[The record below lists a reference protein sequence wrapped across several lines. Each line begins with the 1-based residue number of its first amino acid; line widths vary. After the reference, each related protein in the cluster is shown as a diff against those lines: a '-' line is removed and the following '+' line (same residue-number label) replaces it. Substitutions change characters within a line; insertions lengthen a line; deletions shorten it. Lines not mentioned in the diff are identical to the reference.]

1 MSIES
6 AENATARPELV
17 GVSPSASLKGSGAGK
32 QRASDAKAR
41 RARHVGS
48 MSLDEKLRLLEE
60 VAAALKDQGT
70 NSSRSGAPIHSSV
83 PPSTPEGGSDPSD
96 IEMGDSD
103 EIDDLMEMTA
113 STEVYDSDTDV
124 VPPAAGLRRCHA
136 MAMVVQAE
144 DMESNGREHPEPE
157 PDVASTTNVSNGV
170 NGRKRTQDEDE
181 DEDENMKGIS
191 VPPVAV
197 AYSPVPVF
205 KKVKSNAP
213 NRPSLA

>member
-1 MSIES
+1 MIGCGCRRRRGRGHGHGQAKSNLKVVAEVALPSLPTQMSIES

-70 NSSRSGAPIHSSV
+70 NGRYLSVSGHGSSTGPYSSRSGAPIHSSV

-124 VPPAAGLRRCHA
+124 VPPAAGLRR
-136 MAMVVQAE
+136 
-144 DMESNGREHPEPE
+144 
-157 PDVASTTNVSNGV
+157 VS
-170 NGRKRTQDEDE
+170 
-181 DEDENMKGIS
+181 IC
-191 VPPVAV
+191 
-197 AYSPVPVF
+197 F
-205 KKVKSNAP
+205 
-213 NRPSLA
+213 